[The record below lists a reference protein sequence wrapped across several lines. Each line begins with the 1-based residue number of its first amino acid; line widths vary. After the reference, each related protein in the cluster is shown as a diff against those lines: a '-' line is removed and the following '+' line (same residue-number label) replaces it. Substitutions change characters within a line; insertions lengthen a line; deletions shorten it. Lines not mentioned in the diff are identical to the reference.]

1 MAMIDLTGK
10 TILVTGASRG
20 IGKQIALMAASLG
33 ADVAITYASNVQAA
47 KEVEDQIKAMGR
59 NVLSYQAH
67 AADGAKAMELVDD
80 LISHWGRLDI
90 LINNAGITR
99 DTLLMRMSEEQ
110 WNEVIQ
116 TNLTSLFHYAKAAI
130 KPMMKQREG
139 SIVTI
144 SSVVGITG
152 NAGQTNYAA
161 SKAGMIG
168 FSKSLAKEVASRNIR
183 VNVVAPGY
191 IMTDMTGQLSEQ
203 VIQKIS
209 DETPLGRGGNAD
221 EVAHAV
227 LFLASPVASYITGTV
242 LNVDG
247 GMAM

>member
-1 MAMIDLTGK
+1 MIDLTGK
-10 TILVTGASRG
+10 TVLVTGASRG
-20 IGKQIALMAASLG
+20 IGKQIAIMAATLG
-33 ADVAITYASNVQAA
+33 ADVAITYASSATAA
-47 KEVEDQIKAMGR
+47 KEVEDQIQGMGR
-59 NVLSYQAH
+59 KCLSYQAN
-67 AADGAKAMELVDD
+67 AADGARAQELVDD
-80 LISHWGRLDI
+80 LISQWGRLDI

-116 TNLTSLFHYAKAAI
+116 TNLSSLFHYAKAAI
-130 KPMMKQREG
+130 KPMMKQRDG
-139 SIVTI
+139 SIVNI

-152 NAGQTNYAA
+152 NAGQTNYSA

-168 FSKSLAKEVASRNIR
+168 FSKSLAKEIASRNIR

-191 IMTDMTGQLSEQ
+191 IMTDMTEHLPEQ
-203 VIQKIS
+203 VIQKIA
-209 DETPLGRGGNAD
+209 DETPLGRGGQAN

-227 LFLASPVASYITGTV
+227 LFLASPAASYITGAV

>member
-1 MAMIDLTGK
+1 MIDLTGK
-10 TILVTGASRG
+10 TVLVTGASRG
-20 IGKQIALMAASLG
+20 IGKQIAIMAATLG
-33 ADVAITYASNVQAA
+33 ADVAITYASSATAA
-47 KEVEDQIKAMGR
+47 KEVEDQIKGMGR
-59 NVLSYQAH
+59 KCLSYQAN
-67 AADGAKAMELVDD
+67 AADGARAQELVDD
-80 LISHWGRLDI
+80 LISQWGRLDI

-116 TNLTSLFHYAKAAI
+116 TNLSSLFHYAKAAI
-130 KPMMKQREG
+130 KPMMKQRDG
-139 SIVTI
+139 SIVNI

-152 NAGQTNYAA
+152 NAGQTNYSA

-168 FSKSLAKEVASRNIR
+168 FSKSLAKEIASRNIR

-191 IMTDMTGQLSEQ
+191 IMTDMTEHLPEQ
-203 VIQKIS
+203 VIQKIA
-209 DETPLGRGGNAD
+209 DETPLGRGGQAN

-227 LFLASPVASYITGTV
+227 LFLASPAASYITGAV

>member
-1 MAMIDLTGK
+1 MIDLTGK
-10 TILVTGASRG
+10 TLLVTGASRG
-20 IGKQIALMAASLG
+20 IGRHIALKAAGLG
-33 ADVAITYASNVQAA
+33 ADVAITYASSAQAA
-47 KEVEDQIKAMGR
+47 KEVEGLITAMGR
-59 NVLSYQAH
+59 KCLCYQAN
-67 AADGAKAMELVDD
+67 AADGTRAQEVVDD
-80 LISHWGRLDI
+80 LMTQWGRLDV

-110 WNEVIQ
+110 WNDVIQ
-116 TNLTSLFHYAKAAI
+116 TNLSSLFHYAKAAI
-130 KPMMKQREG
+130 KPMMKQRDG
-139 SIVTI
+139 SIVNI

-168 FSKSLAKEVASRNIR
+168 FSKSLAKELASRKIR

-191 IMTDMTGQLSEQ
+191 IMTDMTEHLPEQ

-209 DETPLGRGGNAD
+209 EETPLGRGGQAD

-227 LFLASPVASYITGTV
+227 LFLASPAASYITGAV

>member
-1 MAMIDLTGK
+1 MIDLTRK
-10 TILVTGASRG
+10 TVLVTGASRG
-20 IGKQIALMAASLG
+20 IGKQIAIMAATLG
-33 ADVAITYASNVQAA
+33 ADVAITYASSATAA
-47 KEVEDQIKAMGR
+47 KEVEDQIKGMGR
-59 NVLSYQAH
+59 KCLSYQAN
-67 AADGAKAMELVDD
+67 AADGARAQELMDD
-80 LISHWGRLDI
+80 LISQWGRLDI
-90 LINNAGITR
+90 LINNAGISR

-116 TNLTSLFHYAKAAI
+116 TNLSSLFHYAKAAI
-130 KPMMKQREG
+130 KPMMKQRDG
-139 SIVTI
+139 SIVNI

-152 NAGQTNYAA
+152 NAGQTNYSA

-168 FSKSLAKEVASRNIR
+168 FSKSLAKEIASRNIR

-191 IMTDMTGQLSEQ
+191 IMTDMTEHLPEQ
-203 VIQKIS
+203 VIQKIA
-209 DETPLGRGGNAD
+209 DETPLGRGGQAN

-227 LFLASPVASYITGTV
+227 LFLASPAASYITGAV

>member
-1 MAMIDLTGK
+1 MIDLTGK
-10 TILVTGASRG
+10 TVLVTGASRG
-20 IGKQIALMAASLG
+20 IGKQIAIMAATLG
-33 ADVAITYASNVQAA
+33 ADVAITYASSATAA
-47 KEVEDQIKAMGR
+47 KEVEDQIIGMGR
-59 NVLSYQAH
+59 KCLSYQAN
-67 AADGAKAMELVDD
+67 AADGARAQELMDD
-80 LISHWGRLDI
+80 LISKWGRLDI

-116 TNLTSLFHYAKAAI
+116 TNLSSLFHYAKAAI
-130 KPMMKQREG
+130 KPMMKQRDG
-139 SIVTI
+139 SIVNI

-152 NAGQTNYAA
+152 NAGQTNYSA

-168 FSKSLAKEVASRNIR
+168 FSKSLAKEIASRNIR

-191 IMTDMTGQLSEQ
+191 IMTDMTEHLPEQ
-203 VIQKIS
+203 VIQKIAE
-209 DETPLGRGGNAD
+209 ETPLGRGGQAN

-227 LFLASPVASYITGTV
+227 LFLASPAASYITGAV